1 LHNLKSLNKLKK
13 QRAKEEQAFETL
25 RKADARLAALT
36 DVEVLEFFGLEKR
49 EEIVGYRVGVQGDD
63 ASLAEKQ
70 RRETVCLCQDA
81 SGREK
86 LLYATY
92 DEAEAQSLFL
102 KRERQAA
109 LKVYA
114 CPTTQGWHLAKM

>member
-1 LHNLKSLNKLKK
+1 M
-13 QRAKEEQAFETL
+13 L
-25 RKADARLAALT
+25 RKADARLAALS
-36 DVEVLEFFGLEKR
+36 DAEVLEFFGLEKR
-49 EEIVGYRVGVQGDD
+49 EEIVGYRVGVKRG
-63 ASLAEKQ
+63 STSVAEKQ
-70 RRETVCLCQDA
+70 SRETVCLCQDA

-92 DEAEAQSLFL
+92 EEAEAQSLFL

-114 CPTTQGWHLAKM
+114 CPSTQGWHLAKI